1 VNIRSL
7 MTERD
12 GESIIFQD
20 LHSHQVPTEMKDSE
34 LLGRVR
40 LTEIPLHFCDSAA
53 PAIVCKSA
61 PATFSVVKASNDM
74 LMLMNDGRIISP
86 LTTLRP
92 VCAPSAVNSLKRAQP
107 SRPEWLRPASTTDY
121 CEFHRHCTAHSIQ
134 TFDKVG
140 KHGIEMIGIPNAA
153 EVVILEPPIE
163 LPGGENTSFGS
174 SFTADS
180 KTGGVAASNLSSE
193 QFANPNVDLNFASL
207 NLRETDVSLDTC
219 SSSIVALEFLG
230 NSANC
235 DNSSA
240 YEDSECRR
248 WLQFLNN
255 LSKKMVKKSMA
266 PLPVFTRGMNLQGS
280 VPCSSNT
287 SRHPA
292 YISVTSEGFLHQ
304 EHMQLCSRSCVEPGD
319 NCSIRLRNVLLATAN
334 PTWSSAESIVKFKD
348 IEHRDTSLKL
358 MRHIIAHLLV
368 REQQSVSLLSSIEAK
383 LLSKT
388 ASEDGLSQTLLTL
401 LSPSESLILGSLDF
415 PYEGP
420 VPPIMSQ
427 LIRTIRMLYE
437 HHPDIML
444 EARSFEALMHPG
456 LFQPGSIKSR
466 PLHLLIRSCFG
477 AVVQPRA
484 VYWLIF
490 AVANG
495 APAALRVKDCPTSEN
510 VDCDDDDD
518 LDCEHENTLLETLI
532 FSKLNNFIFRDH
544 DFPIQTLQMLLR
556 FDFSL
561 ASDLTAR
568 DCQGETVFS
577 HICSDLGDASGEF
590 HRNAYTIM
598 HSLLQF
604 CPSLARER
612 IPSRNNRLPIHILCD
627 SNPMPCELQLLLDA
641 FPESAL
647 MGDNDGFLP
656 IHLLLQNTSF
666 PDCVE
671 ILLTA
676 APHCMFHH
684 SRQGLYP
691 IHMIDDVGRSSTL
704 HLLKGKKREK
714 LLSAIIRSCH
724 GRIVCDFAPSMCRI
738 LLNQFM
744 HWVSQG
750 TACENYNLICNMNVL
765 DISVCESESI
775 LPASTIVDQ
784 LSKLL
789 PHCTSLTIL
798 DISGNHFLREHIETL
813 LPSIMQLPKLQRL
826 NLDGCTLLSSKSIK

>member
-1 VNIRSL
+1 
-7 MTERD
+7 M
-12 GESIIFQD
+12 FQD
-20 LHSHQVPTEMKDSE
+20 LYSHQVPTEMKDFE

-61 PATFSVVKASNDM
+61 PATFSVMKASNDM

-86 LTTLRP
+86 LATLRP
-92 VCAPSAVNSLKRAQP
+92 VCAPSAVNSLKRSQP
-107 SRPEWLRPASTTDY
+107 SRPEWLRPASTSDY
-121 CEFHRHCTAHSIQ
+121 CEFHRHCTTHSIQ

-140 KHGIEMIGIPNAA
+140 KRGIEMMQIPSAA
-153 EVVILEPPIE
+153 EIAILEPPIE
-163 LPGGENTSFGS
+163 VPGGKNTSLGS
-174 SFTADS
+174 SLIVDASDS

-193 QFANPNVDLNFASL
+193 QFENPNVDLNLASL

-219 SSSIVALEFLG
+219 PKICPASIVALEFLG

-240 YEDSECRR
+240 YENAECLR

-255 LSKKMVKKSMA
+255 LCKKMDKKNMN
-266 PLPVFTRGMNLQGS
+266 PLPVFTRGKNLQGS
-280 VPCSSNT
+280 VQCISNT
-287 SRHPA
+287 SEHPA
-292 YISVTSEGFLHQ
+292 YISVTSEGFLYQ
-304 EHMQLCSRSCVEPGD
+304 EHMQLHSRSCVEPED
-319 NCSIRLRNVLLATAN
+319 NCSIRLRNVLLATIN
-334 PTWSSAESIVKFKD
+334 PTWSSAESIVQFKD
-348 IEHRDTSLKL
+348 VEHRDASLKL

-368 REQQSVSLLSSIEAK
+368 REQLPVSLLSSIEAQ
-383 LLSKT
+383 LLSKA
-388 ASEDGLSQTLLTL
+388 ASKDGLSQTLLTL
-401 LSPSESLILGSLDF
+401 LSPSQSPILGALDF

-420 VPPIMSQ
+420 APPIMSQ

-437 HHPDIML
+437 QHPDIML
-444 EARSFEALMHPG
+444 EAQSFESLMHPG

-490 AVANG
+490 AVAHG
-495 APAALRVKDCPTSEN
+495 APAALRVKDCPTSES
-510 VDCDDDDD
+510 VDCDDYDEDS
-518 LDCEHENTLLETLI
+518 EHENTLLETLI
-532 FSKLNNFIFRDH
+532 FSKLNKFIFRDH
-544 DFPIQTLQMLLR
+544 DFPIQTLKMLLR

-561 ASDLTAR
+561 ASDLTVR
-568 DCQGETVFS
+568 DCQGQTVFS
-577 HICSDLGDASGEF
+577 RICSNLGDASGEF
-590 HRNAYTIM
+590 HRNAYKIM

-612 IPSRNNRLPIHILCD
+612 IPSRHNRLPIHILCD
-627 SNPMPCELQLLLDA
+627 SNPVLCELQLLLDA
-641 FPESAL
+641 FPESAS

-656 IHLLLQNTSF
+656 IHLLVQNTSS

-671 ILLTA
+671 MLLTA
-676 APHCMFHH
+676 APHCMSHH
-684 SRQGLYP
+684 TRQGLYP
-691 IHMIDDVGRSSTL
+691 IHMIDGIGRSSTL
-704 HLLKGKKREK
+704 HFLKGKKREK

-744 HWVSQG
+744 RWVSQG
-750 TACENYNLICNMNVL
+750 NACENYNLVCNMNVL
-765 DISVCESESI
+765 DISGCESESI
-775 LPASTIVDQ
+775 LPASTIVDL
-784 LSKLL
+784 LSELL

-798 DISGNHFLREHIETL
+798 DISGNHFLREHIETI
-813 LPSIMQLPKLQRL
+813 LPAIMQLPKLRVL
-826 NLDGCTLLSSKSIK
+826 NLDGCTL